1 MTSTDVSSFSGI
13 SAVGVDVVKRTVMQR
28 LNLQDPGPRYCHFP
42 FDRELEYFLQL
53 TAEHLIRTS
62 KYGFPQDRGKEI

>member
-42 FDRELEYFLQL
+42 FDRDLEL